1 MAKIQEVNYP
11 FGEVATDL
19 LVYVQGFSTEST
31 TCRINYM
38 LTNSM
43 GKQLFIDSYELTDEE
58 FLGWGEDNSY
68 LDDIA
73 AARIPVVI
81 IANQPVEPLA
91 E

>member
-1 MAKIQEVNYP
+1 MAKIQEVDYP

-19 LVYVQGFSTEST
+19 VVYVQGFSTNAT

-38 LTNSM
+38 LTNAI

-68 LDDIA
+68 IERIA
-73 AARIPVVI
+73 ASRIPVTI
-81 IANQPVEPLA
+81 IAE
-91 E
+91 